1 MFRREVKKQFNENKY
16 NLLTRKGP
24 MQTTQLA
31 KFSYPKH
38 MIGTIAMV
46 VLAMNF
52 TKRYYTLPHY
62 HKDTSKPMFL
72 SNGELHPMEKQPA
85 SASHL
90 QKYTKHIM

>member
-16 NLLTRKGP
+16 NLLTRKGH

-31 KFSYPKH
+31 KFPFQKH
-38 MIGTIAMV
+38 LIGT
-46 VLAMNF
+46 LAMMVLGFNY
-52 TKRYYTLPHY
+52 TKRYYTFPHY

-85 SASHL
+85 EAAKF
-90 QKYTKHIM
+90 QKYTKHEM